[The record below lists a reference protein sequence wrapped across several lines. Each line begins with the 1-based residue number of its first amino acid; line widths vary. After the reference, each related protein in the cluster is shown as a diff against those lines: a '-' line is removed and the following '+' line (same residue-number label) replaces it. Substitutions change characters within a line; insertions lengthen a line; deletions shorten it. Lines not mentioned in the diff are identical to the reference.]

1 MPRRAGRGTPFR
13 AELLPGAE
21 ADVTDGGSLFPP
33 VAEEDIRE
41 AIFQLC
47 WTQHGGSGLG
57 WTRTE
62 ALELDLGEL
71 AWWLERIADQRAQEA
86 RAIEKASRA

>member
-1 MPRRAGRGTPFR
+1 
-13 AELLPGAE
+13 
-21 ADVTDGGSLFPP
+21 V
-33 VAEEDIRE
+33 
-41 AIFQLC
+41 IFQLC

-57 WTRTE
+57 WTRSE

-71 AWWLERIADQRAQEA
+71 SWWLERISDQRAQEA

>member
-1 MPRRAGRGTPFR
+1 
-13 AELLPGAE
+13 
-21 ADVTDGGSLFPP
+21 VTD
-33 VAEEDIRE
+33 EDVCE

-62 ALELDLGEL
+62 ALELDLAEL
-71 AWWLERIADQRAQEA
+71 SWWLERIDDQRTREA
-86 RAIEKASRA
+86 RALERAARRR